1 MMRGYLSRLFG
12 AWALTALAWPAAW
25 AAPLIG
31 PTELQ
36 TLAQQG
42 AVRIVD
48 VREADAYAMQHLPGA
63 VSAPYLTR
71 WRGPATN
78 PGLPPSQR
86 ELTALVQS
94 LGLTPETRT
103 VLVYTGTDSSD
114 FATAARAYWTLKSLG
129 AKDLSI
135 LNGGLNAW
143 RSAGLPVSNQAAVAP
158 RSQWQPRFN
167 PQWLAT
173 REDVRALL
181 GQPGAVLVDSRPAP
195 FYQGR
200 VQVELAH
207 AKGTLPGAI
216 NQDSDLYFELGSAVL
231 MDKDSLQAE
240 ADKAHAKPEQ
250 TVVTFCNAGHWS
262 ATDWFVRSELLGEPN
277 VKLYAGSVIDW
288 SQAPQALPMVNEPSR
303 AEKLRQMLTTWVNRN
318 LK

>member
-1 MMRGYLSRLFG
+1 MSPLIRFLL
-12 AWALTALAWPAAW
+12 ALPALLWASMVWA
-25 AAPLIG
+25 AAPLIDPPG
-31 PTELQ
+31 LQ
-36 TLAQQG
+36 ALAQQG

-48 VREADAYAMQHLPGA
+48 VREAEAYALQHLPGA

-71 WRGPATN
+71 WRGPAAN
-78 PGLPPSQR
+78 PGLPPSLR
-86 ELTALVQS
+86 DLTALVQS

-103 VLVYTGTDSSD
+103 VLVYTGIDSSD

-129 AKDLSI
+129 TKELSI

-143 RSAGLPVSNQAAVAP
+143 RGAGFPVSNQAAVAP

-173 REDVRALL
+173 RDEVRALL

-200 VQVELAH
+200 VQVDLAH

-240 ADKAHAKPEQ
+240 ADKAHAKPDQ

-303 AEKLRQMLTTWVNRN
+303 AKTLRQMLVTWVKRN
-318 LK
+318 IK

>member
-12 AWALTALAWPAAW
+12 AWVLTALAWPAAW

-78 PGLPPSQR
+78 PGLPPALPA
-86 ELTALVQS
+86 LTALVQS

-103 VLVYTGTDSSD
+103 VLIYTGTDSSD

-143 RSAGLPVSNQAAVAP
+143 RSAGLPVSNQATVAP

-200 VQVELAH
+200 VQVDLAH

-318 LK
+318 IK

>member
-1 MMRGYLSRLFG
+1 MSPLIRFLL
-12 AWALTALAWPAAW
+12 ALPALLWASIACAAT
-25 AAPLIG
+25 PLIG
-31 PTELQ
+31 PAELKS
-36 TLAQQG
+36 LADQG

-48 VREADAYAMQHLPGA
+48 VREAEAYALQHVPGA

-78 PGLPPSQR
+78 PGVPPSLHD
-86 ELTALVQS
+86 LTALVQS

-129 AKDLSI
+129 AQNLSI

-143 RSAGLPVSNQAAVAP
+143 RGAGLPVSNQAAVAP

-173 REDVRALL
+173 REDVRALI

-200 VQVELAH
+200 VQVDLAH

-288 SQAPQALPMVNEPSR
+288 SQAPQALPMVNEPTR
-303 AEKLRQMLTTWVNRN
+303 AEKLRQMLATWVSKN
-318 LK
+318 LR

>member
-48 VREADAYAMQHLPGA
+48 VREADAYAMQHVPGA

-303 AEKLRQMLTTWVNRN
+303 AETLRQMLVTWFNKN
-318 LK
+318 IK

>member
-1 MMRGYLSRLFG
+1 MLPLLRF
-12 AWALTALAWPAAW
+12 LTALAFGALAWPLAW
-25 AAPLIG
+25 AAAPLIS

-36 TLAQQG
+36 ALAQGG

-48 VREADAYAMQHLPGA
+48 VREADAYALQHLPGA

-78 PGLPPSQR
+78 PGMPPSLR
-86 ELTALVQS
+86 ELTQLVQE

-129 AKDLSI
+129 ARELSI

-143 RSAGLPVSNQAAVAP
+143 RGAGFPVSNQAAVAP
-158 RSQWQPRFN
+158 RSPWQPVFN

-173 REDVRALL
+173 RDEVRQLI

-195 FYQGR
+195 FFEGR
-200 VQVELAH
+200 VQNDLAR
-207 AKGTLPGAI
+207 AKGTLPGAV
-216 NQDSDLYFELGSAVL
+216 NLDSDLYFELGSAVL

-240 ADKAHAKPEQ
+240 ADKAQAKPDQ

-288 SQAPQALPMVNEPSR
+288 SQAPQALPMVNEPTR
-303 AEKLRQMLTTWVNRN
+303 LQKLRQMLTTWAQKN
-318 LK
+318 L

>member
-48 VREADAYAMQHLPGA
+48 VREADAYAMQHVPGA

-318 LK
+318 IK

>member
-1 MMRGYLSRLFG
+1 M
-12 AWALTALAWPAAW
+12 
-25 AAPLIG
+25 
-31 PTELQ
+31 
-36 TLAQQG
+36 
-42 AVRIVD
+42 
-48 VREADAYAMQHLPGA
+48 
-63 VSAPYLTR
+63 
-71 WRGPATN
+71 
-78 PGLPPSQR
+78 
-86 ELTALVQS
+86 
-94 LGLTPETRT
+94 
-103 VLVYTGTDSSD
+103 
-114 FATAARAYWTLKSLG
+114 
-129 AKDLSI
+129 
-135 LNGGLNAW
+135 LNAW

-318 LK
+318 TK

>member
-71 WRGPATN
+71 GRGPATN

-318 LK
+318 IK